1 MSSLTIILHY
11 IYPFLVGACVGS
23 FINVIVYRLPLER
36 SIVRPGSHCAACGK
50 PLKWYHNIP
59 IFSWLALKGRAAC
72 CETKIDKRYPLI
84 ELLTALFTVLLW
96 NVFPADV
103 AVVYLLF
110 TYALIVGTF
119 IDLDH
124 FIIPDSVSLGG
135 CVFGVIA
142 SLVVPEI
149 HETVSRPEAL
159 KASVLGLVIGGGG
172 LWLIS
177 FLGKLALRKD
187 AMGLGDV
194 KLIAAIGALSGWQG
208 VLITIGSASIMGS
221 IIGLA
226 VILGRNRKTGV
237 PIPFGPFLAAGF
249 IFYILKGREWVDNY
263 LNFIGFH

>member
-1 MSSLTIILHY
+1 MSFLAIILHY

-36 SIVRPGSHCAACGK
+36 SIVHPGSHCAACGK
-50 PLKWYHNIP
+50 PLKWFHNIP
-59 IFSWLALKGRAAC
+59 IISWLVLKGRAAC
-72 CETKIDKRYPLI
+72 CDTRIDKRYPLV
-84 ELLTALFTVLLW
+84 ELITAIFTVVIW
-96 NVFPADV
+96 NLFPADQ
-103 AVVYLLF
+103 AIVYLIF

-142 SLVVPEI
+142 SLLVPEI
-149 HETVSRPEAL
+149 HDTASRPEAL
-159 KASVLGLVIGGGG
+159 KLSLAGLGLGGGG

-194 KLIAAIGALSGWQG
+194 KLIAAIGALCGWQG
-208 VLITIGSASIMGS
+208 VLFTIASASVMGS
-221 IIGLA
+221 VIGLA
-226 VILGRNRKTGV
+226 VIFGRDRKAGV
-237 PIPFGPFLAAGF
+237 PIPFGPFLAGGCVLF
-249 IFYILKGREWVDNY
+249 ILKGHEWFDHY
-263 LNFIGFH
+263 LNSLGIY